1 MYLTRRIREI
11 FHQKA
16 VLRQRAWQ
24 ENPVV
29 GVADLRPGRQARRC
43 AVNFDDH
50 FTDETQLPALCIVW
64 NRTQLRVR
72 GSRAG
77 ERSDGRN
84 RKRQDNRQEVCASHR
99 NLWW

>member
-1 MYLTRRIREI
+1 
-11 FHQKA
+11 
-16 VLRQRAWQ
+16 
-24 ENPVV
+24 
-29 GVADLRPGRQARRC
+29 
-43 AVNFDDH
+43 
-50 FTDETQLPALCIVW
+50 
-64 NRTQLRVR
+64 LRVR